1 MPWWGW
7 LIIGFGLMAAELLG
21 VEAAYYLIFVG
32 FAAIVTGLLGLAGLD
47 LPIWGQWL
55 LFATLA
61 IASMVLF
68 RRKLYDRFRGGLPAF
83 GNSLIDAVVT
93 PKEDV
98 PPGGRCRVRLRGSTW
113 SAENVGAAPLA
124 GGQPAKVVAT
134 DGTLLKITSVSDSKE
149 RASDAQGTHAQ
160 DT

>member
-32 FAAIVTGLLGLAGLD
+32 VAAILTGLVGFGGLD

-55 LFATLA
+55 LFAVLA

-83 GNSLIDAVVT
+83 GNSLIGATVS
-93 PKEDV
+93 PGEDV

-113 SAENVGAAPLA
+113 SAENAGAAPIE
-124 GGQPAKVVAT
+124 GGQNARVVAT
-134 DGTLLKITSVSDSKE
+134 DGTLLKITSVSDA
-149 RASDAQGTHAQ
+149 RDA
-160 DT
+160 

>member
-21 VEAAYYLIFVG
+21 IEAAYYLIFVG
-32 FAAIVTGLLGLAGLD
+32 VAAILTGLAGLVGLE

-55 LFATLA
+55 AFSILA

-83 GNSLIDAVVT
+83 GNSLMGATVSLG
-93 PKEDV
+93 EDV
-98 PPGGRCRVRLRGSTW
+98 PPGGRCRVQLRGSTW
-113 SAENVGAAPLA
+113 SAENVGATSIE
-124 GGQPAKVVAT
+124 GGQQARVVAT
-134 DGTLLKITSVSDSKE
+134 EGTLLKIEAVSI
-149 RASDAQGTHAQ
+149 AQ

>member
-32 FAAIVTGLLGLAGLD
+32 VAAILTGLVGFGGLD

-55 LFATLA
+55 LFAVLA

-83 GNSLIDAVVT
+83 GNSLIGATVS
-93 PKEDV
+93 PGEDV

-113 SAENVGAAPLA
+113 SAENVGETVID
-124 GGQPAKVVAT
+124 GGRQAKVAAT
-134 DGTLLKITSVSDSKE
+134 DGTLLKIEAVT
-149 RASDAQGTHAQ
+149 GAQ

>member
-21 VEAAYYLIFVG
+21 IEAAYFLIFVG
-32 FAAIVTGLLGLAGLD
+32 VAAILTGLVGLVGLD

-55 LFATLA
+55 LFATLG

-83 GNSLIDAVVT
+83 GNSLIGATVNLG
-93 PKEDV
+93 EDLA
-98 PPGGRCRVRLRGSTW
+98 PGQRCRVRLRGSTW
-113 SAENVGAAPLA
+113 TAQNTGTAVIAS
-124 GGQPAKVVAT
+124 GQQARVAAT
-134 DGTLLKITSVSDSKE
+134 DGTLLKIEAISET
-149 RASDAQGTHAQ
+149 QGT
-160 DT
+160 

>member
-21 VEAAYYLIFVG
+21 IEAAYYLIFVG
-32 FAAIVTGLLGLAGLD
+32 VAAILTGLVGLVGLD

-55 LFATLA
+55 LFATLG

-68 RRKLYDRFRGGLPAF
+68 RGKLYDRFRGGLPAF
-83 GNSLIDAVVT
+83 GNSLIGATVSLD
-93 PKEDV
+93 EDLA
-98 PPGGRCRVRLRGSTW
+98 PGRRCRVRLRGSTW
-113 SAENVGAAPLA
+113 TAQNTGTAVIAS
-124 GGQPAKVVAT
+124 GQQAKVAAT
-134 DGTLLKITSVSDSKE
+134 DGTLLKIEVISET
-149 RASDAQGTHAQ
+149 Q

>member
-32 FAAIVTGLLGLAGLD
+32 VAAILTGLAGLAGLD

-55 LFATLA
+55 LFAVLA

-68 RRKLYDRFRGGLPAF
+68 RRKLYDRFRGGLPAL
-83 GNSLIDAVVT
+83 GNSLIGATVS
-93 PKEDV
+93 PGEEV

-113 SAENVGAAPLA
+113 SAENTGAGAIEVGQQAR
-124 GGQPAKVVAT
+124 VVAT
-134 DGTLLKITSVSDSKE
+134 DGTLLKIVSVSDSKE
-149 RASDAQGTHAQ
+149 RVADAKDA
-160 DT
+160 

>member
-21 VEAAYYLIFVG
+21 IEAAYYLIFVG
-32 FAAIVTGLLGLAGLD
+32 VAAILTGLAGLAGLE

-55 LFATLA
+55 LFSTLA

-83 GNSLIDAVVT
+83 GNNLIGAVITPDA
-93 PKEDV
+93 DV

-113 SAENVGAAPLA
+113 SAENVGTAPIA
-124 GGQPAKVVAT
+124 GGEPASVVAT
-134 DGTLLKITSVSDSKE
+134 DGTLLKVAPVSNTE
-149 RASDAQGTHAQ
+149 ET
-160 DT
+160 

>member
-7 LIIGFGLMAAELLG
+7 LIIGVGLMAAELLG

-32 FAAIVTGLLGLAGLD
+32 VAAILTGLVGFAGLD

-61 IASMVLF
+61 IGSMVLF

-83 GNSLIDAVVT
+83 GNSLIGATVS
-93 PKEDV
+93 PEEYV

-113 SAENVGAAPLA
+113 SAENVGAAPIE
-124 GGQPAKVVAT
+124 GGQQARVVAT
-134 DGTLLKITSVSDSKE
+134 DGALLKVESVSDV
-149 RASDAQGTHAQ
+149 QGT
-160 DT
+160 

>member
-21 VEAAYYLIFVG
+21 IEAAYYLIFVG
-32 FAAIVTGLLGLAGLD
+32 VAAILTGLAGLAGLE

-55 LFATLA
+55 LFSALA
-61 IASMVLF
+61 VASMVLF

-83 GNSLIDAVVT
+83 GNSLIGAVVS
-93 PKEDV
+93 PGEDV

-113 SAENVGAAPLA
+113 SAENIGATPIES
-124 GGQPAKVVAT
+124 GQQARVVAT
-134 DGTLLKITSVSDSKE
+134 DGTLLKVEAVSS
-149 RASDAQGTHAQ
+149 TQ